1 VHWPHPDAE
10 EHGDAWGRSQQR
22 DGLDVLEAS
31 IYAVGARIS
40 IETCGGGTMKLVAT
54 LVGVTV
60 YALFGVISCG
70 WYPYV
75 GHPYADVA
83 SAIKEGRVRSA
94 MVDVDHDTGK
104 STAMFLDLADG
115 EKWALSGSDSI
126 TASLKLIESYNA
138 TAPKSSRI
146 SVNKEAS
153 YGASTPTSR
162 RASPTTRPRSL

>member
-1 VHWPHPDAE
+1 
-10 EHGDAWGRSQQR
+10 
-22 DGLDVLEAS
+22 
-31 IYAVGARIS
+31 
-40 IETCGGGTMKLVAT
+40 MKLVAT

-70 WYPYV
+70 WYPFRTATYV

-104 STAMFLDLADG
+104 STALFLDLADG

-146 SVNKEAS
+146 SVKKEAS
-153 YGASTPTSR
+153 YGASTPTSP